1 MKKEQTI
8 SVSKYEE
15 AINTVNI
22 SEIFRS
28 AFENS
33 PEAIAVLKDDI
44 IVICNLAFYNTFG
57 YNELQANQTFAEK
70 NNYLQSK
77 SIYEFISPSN
87 HTSFRRKLI
96 SLNNREKYSEAY
108 HCKGRRK
115 DGSEF
120 DIEINMKIDSIDN
133 EIYTIVS
140 IHDISEKKKILEQI
154 NKLSRIVDQSSSI
167 IIITDL
173 EGKIEYTNPKF
184 TEVTGYFFEEVYGK
198 KINFLK
204 SGYTPD
210 HEYKELWERILSG
223 KEWRGEFKN
232 KKKNGEYYWESAT
245 ISPIKNENGEI
256 THFLAIKEDITE
268 KKEMEFELKRALDS
282 SEEAS
287 RLKSTLLSNMSHEL
301 RTPLTGIIG
310 FASLLRDELNN
321 AEHVDIVD
329 KILKSGK
336 RLLITLNSIL
346 NLSEIESG
354 TFPIN
359 INEFN
364 LGSYTKYFLT
374 NYDKTA
380 AEKSLSFSIE
390 ILDEDI
396 CAVGDENLYKQI
408 LMHLVDNALKFTN
421 EGGVKVEVSSTQ
433 DSSNNLL
440 AVVKVIDTG
449 IGIAKEDQNIIFRE
463 FRQLSEGIRRNF
475 EGSGLGLAV
484 AKKMAKL
491 MNGDITVESEK
502 GKGSTFSIIL
512 PGVKINPKDYSSLE
526 RHKLKNKKLLKSVSD
541 KNEIKNKLKY
551 TPSILSIEDNLL
563 NAELVSLFLRD
574 ICEVDSAH
582 NYSQAIEKVKNKKYA
597 AILVDINLGN
607 GPSGIDF
614 AKEVRKYDGYR
625 NIPLIA
631 ITGYALLR
639 DEKKLLSEGFDYYLA
654 KPYDREDLIDLIIKA
669 IKCE

>member
-1 MKKEQTI
+1 MEKEQT
-8 SVSKYEE
+8 VKAQKYEI
-15 AINTVNI
+15 AFNPKLNFDFYKV
-22 SEIFRS
+22 

-33 PEAIAVLKDDI
+33 TVAFAVLKDEQLI
-44 IVICNLAFYNTFG
+44 MYNNAFSSLFG
-57 YNELQANQTFAEK
+57 YDYEDLANIK
-70 NNYLQSK
+70 N
-77 SIYEFISPSN
+77 IFHFISQTN
-87 HTSFRRKLI
+87 HTNLRKLFLTSTNKDLI
-96 SLNNREKYSEAY
+96 VENNL
-108 HCKGRRK
+108 KGIKK
-115 DGSEF
+115 DGSTF
-120 DIEINMKIDSIDN
+120 DLQINLKTEYIEK
-133 EIYTIVS
+133 EKYTFLSLFNIT
-140 IHDISEKKKILEQI
+140 EKKSIINQI

-167 IIITDL
+167 IVITDL
-173 EGKIEYTNPKF
+173 EGRIEYTNPKF

-210 HEYKELWERILSG
+210 YEYKKLWNRILSG

-245 ISPIKNENGEI
+245 ISPIKNEEGKI

-282 SEEAS
+282 AEEAS

-310 FASLLRDELNN
+310 FASLLRDELTN
-321 AEHVDIVD
+321 AEHIDIVD

-364 LGSYTKYFLT
+364 LASYTKYFLT

-380 AEKSLSFSIE
+380 AEKSLSFNVE
-390 ILDEDI
+390 ILDSEI

-408 LMHLVDNALKFTN
+408 LLHLVDNAIKFTPR
-421 EGGVKVEVSSTQ
+421 GSVKVIVTSSV
-433 DSSNNLL
+433 DSSNNYS
-440 AVVKVIDTG
+440 AIVKVVDTG
-449 IGIAKEDQNIIFRE
+449 IGIAKEDQLKIFKE

-491 MNGDITVESEK
+491 MNGDITVESEL
-502 GKGSTFSIIL
+502 GIGSTFTIIL
-512 PGVKINPKDYSSLE
+512 PGTKNKQDDISTEPQKEVPKQNEKKQELSKKDY
-526 RHKLKNKKLLKSVSD
+526 
-541 KNEIKNKLKY
+541 
-551 TPSILSIEDNLL
+551 TPEILSVEDNLL
-563 NAELVSLFLRD
+563 NSELVTLFLRD
-574 ICEVDSAH
+574 ICRVDCAY
-582 NYSQAIEKVKNKKYA
+582 NYSQAIEKIKKKKYD

-614 AKEVRKYDGYR
+614 AKDVRKYPGYKD
-625 NIPLIA
+625 IPLIA

-639 DEKKLLSEGFDYYLA
+639 DEKKLLREGFNYYLS
-654 KPYDREDLIDLIIKA
+654 KPYDRENLVELIMKA
-669 IKCE
+669 IKCD

>member
-1 MKKEQTI
+1 MEREQT
-8 SVSKYEE
+8 VKAKKYES
-15 AINTVNI
+15 NI
-22 SEIFRS
+22 HADNSSELFHFI
-28 AFENS
+28 FENS
-33 PEAIAVLKDDI
+33 ALAFAVLQNDI
-44 IVICNLAFYNTFG
+44 IVMSNPAFKKLFG
-57 YNELQANQTFAEK
+57 FDK
-70 NNYLQSK
+70 NDSINGK
-77 SIYEFISPSN
+77 SILEFINQSNYNNFKEILANTYNNNLPSEFN
-87 HTSFRRKLI
+87 HI
-96 SLNNREKYSEAY
+96 
-108 HCKGRRK
+108 KGKRK
-115 DGSEF
+115 DGTEF
-120 DIEINMKIDSIDN
+120 ELKIDITPYQLNN
-133 EIYTIVS
+133 EKYLITSLQDVT
-140 IHDISEKKKILEQI
+140 EKKKILEQV

-184 TEVTGYFFEEVYGK
+184 TEVTGYFFEEVRGK
-198 KINFLK
+198 KMNFLK

-210 HEYKELWERILSG
+210 HEYEELWKRILSG

-232 KKKNGEYYWESAT
+232 RKKNGEFYWESAT
-245 ISPIKNENGEI
+245 ISPIKNDEGEI

-282 SEEAS
+282 AEEAS

-336 RLLITLNSIL
+336 RLLVTLNSIL

-359 INEFN
+359 ITEFN
-364 LGSYTKYFLT
+364 LASYTKYFLT

-380 AEKSLSFSIE
+380 AEKSLSFNIE
-390 ILDEDI
+390 IQDEEI

-408 LMHLVDNALKFTN
+408 LLHIVDNAFKFTPAGSVRIVVTSN
-421 EGGVKVEVSSTQ
+421 Q
-433 DSSNNLL
+433 DSNNLQ

-449 IGIAKEDQNIIFRE
+449 IGIAKEDQTKIFRE

-491 MNGDITVESEK
+491 MNGDITVESEL

-512 PGVKINPKDYSSLE
+512 PGVKIQKSDDISQKKRLKPISERKSKETKLNRKPK
-526 RHKLKNKKLLKSVSD
+526 
-541 KNEIKNKLKY
+541 
-551 TPSILSIEDNLL
+551 ILSIEDNLL

-574 ICEVDSAH
+574 ICNVDSAH
-582 NYSQAIEKVKNKKYA
+582 NYSQAMEKIKNNKYEA
-597 AILVDINLGN
+597 VLVDINLGN

-614 AKEVRKYDGYR
+614 AKEIRKYHAYK
-625 NIPLIA
+625 NTPLIA

-639 DEKKLLSEGFDYYLA
+639 DEKKLLNDGFDYYLA
-654 KPYDREDLIDLIIKA
+654 KPYDKEDLIDILMQA
-669 IKCE
+669 IKFEKES

>member
-1 MKKEQTI
+1 MEREQT
-8 SVSKYEE
+8 VKAKKYES
-15 AINTVNI
+15 NI
-22 SEIFRS
+22 HVDNSSELFHFI
-28 AFENS
+28 FENS
-33 PEAIAVLKDDI
+33 AQAFAVLQNDI
-44 IVICNLAFYNTFG
+44 IVMSNPAFKKLFG
-57 YNELQANQTFAEK
+57 FDK
-70 NNYLQSK
+70 NDSINGK
-77 SIYEFISPSN
+77 SILEFINQSN
-87 HTSFRRKLI
+87 HSIFKKILA
-96 SLNNREKYSEAY
+96 SSYNNNAPSEFN
-108 HCKGRRK
+108 HIKGKRK
-115 DGSEF
+115 DGTEF
-120 DIEINMKIDSIDN
+120 ELKIDITTYQLNN
-133 EIYTIVS
+133 EKFLITSFQDVT
-140 IHDISEKKKILEQI
+140 EKKKILEQV

-184 TEVTGYFFEEVYGK
+184 TEVTGYFFEEVRGK
-198 KINFLK
+198 KMNFLK

-210 HEYKELWERILSG
+210 HEYEELWKRILSG

-232 KKKNGEYYWESAT
+232 RKKNGEFYWESAT
-245 ISPIKNENGEI
+245 ISPIKNDEGEI

-282 SEEAS
+282 AEEAS

-336 RLLITLNSIL
+336 RLLVTLNSIL

-359 INEFN
+359 ITEFN
-364 LGSYTKYFLT
+364 LASYTKYFLT

-380 AEKSLSFSIE
+380 AEKSLSFNIE
-390 ILDEDI
+390 IQDEEI

-408 LMHLVDNALKFTN
+408 LLHIVDNAFKFTPAGSVRIVVTSN
-421 EGGVKVEVSSTQ
+421 Q
-433 DSSNNLL
+433 DSNNLQ

-449 IGIAKEDQNIIFRE
+449 IGIAKEDQTKIFRE

-491 MNGDITVESEK
+491 MNGDITVESEL

-512 PGVKINPKDYSSLE
+512 PGVKIQETDDISQKKRLKPISERKSKETKLNRKPK
-526 RHKLKNKKLLKSVSD
+526 
-541 KNEIKNKLKY
+541 
-551 TPSILSIEDNLL
+551 ILSIEDNLL

-574 ICEVDSAH
+574 ICNVDSAH
-582 NYSQAIEKVKNKKYA
+582 NYSQAMEKIKNNKYEA
-597 AILVDINLGN
+597 VLVDINLGN

-614 AKEVRKYDGYR
+614 AKEIRKYHAYK
-625 NIPLIA
+625 NTPLIA

-639 DEKKLLSEGFDYYLA
+639 DEKKLLNDGFDYYLA
-654 KPYDREDLIDLIIKA
+654 KPYDKEELIDILMQA
-669 IKCE
+669 IKFEKENQT

>member
-1 MKKEQTI
+1 MRKDQVI
-8 SVSKYEE
+8 AMPKYNE
-15 AINTVNI
+15 AVNSVNI
-22 SEIFRS
+22 TEMLRLS
-28 AFENS
+28 FEYS
-33 PEAIAVLKDDI
+33 SEAIAVLKDNFI
-44 IVICNLAFYNTFG
+44 LMCNPAFCHLFG
-57 YNELQANQTFAEK
+57 YKEFDATEH
-70 NNYLQSK
+70 K
-77 SIYEFISPSN
+77 SIFNFISLSHHN
-87 HTSFRRKLI
+87 SFRQKLI
-96 SLNNREKYSEAY
+96 SLNHSLPSIEGYQI
-108 HCKGRRK
+108 KGIRK
-115 DGSEF
+115 DGTEF
-120 DIEINMKIDSIDN
+120 DIEMNINFQSINN
-133 EIYTIVS
+133 ENFIIIS
-140 IHDISEKKKILEQI
+140 ARDITEKKKILNQI

-210 HEYKELWERILSG
+210 QEYKELWERILSG

-336 RLLITLNSIL
+336 RLLVTLNSIL

-380 AEKSLSFSIE
+380 AEKSLSFNIE
-390 ILDEDI
+390 VLDEEI
-396 CAVGDENLYKQI
+396 CAVGDENLFKQI
-408 LMHLVDNALKFTN
+408 LMHLVDNALKFTQK
-421 EGGVKVEVSSTQ
+421 GGVKIQISSSQ
-433 DSSNNLL
+433 DTSNNTL
-440 AVVKVIDTG
+440 AIVKVIDTG
-449 IGIAKEDQNIIFRE
+449 IGIAKEDQTKIFRE

-484 AKKMAKL
+484 ARKMAKL
-491 MNGDITVESEK
+491 MNGDITVESEL

-512 PGVKINPKDYSSLE
+512 PGIRINPNDNSYKIKNE
-526 RHKLKNKKLLKSVSD
+526 KLFKPVSEKKNTQVELKSM
-541 KNEIKNKLKY
+541 
-551 TPSILSIEDNLL
+551 PSILSIEDNLL

-574 ICEVDSAH
+574 ICIVDSAY
-582 NYSQAIEKVKNKKYA
+582 NYSQAVEKIQNKKYA

-614 AKEVRKYDGYR
+614 AKEVRKFDGYK

-639 DEKKLLSEGFDYYLA
+639 DEKKLLSEGFNYYLA

-669 IKCE
+669 IKCD